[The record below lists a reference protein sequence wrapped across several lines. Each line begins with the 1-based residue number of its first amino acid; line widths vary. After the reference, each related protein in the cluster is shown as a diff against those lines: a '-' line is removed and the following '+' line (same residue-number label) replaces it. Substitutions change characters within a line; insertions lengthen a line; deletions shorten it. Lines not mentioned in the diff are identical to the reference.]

1 MPLSTMNR
9 NELQGNMQPTS
20 IFEQYLPVTDANYV
34 ALTPISFLERTANVY
49 PNKTATI
56 NGDIHHSWSQVF
68 KRCSRFASALSK
80 RGIGKGDTVSIIA
93 PNISEHFEAHFAVP
107 MSGAVLNSINTR
119 LDAEAIAFILMHAE
133 TKVLITDREFSA
145 VVRQAVKML
154 AHKPLVI
161 DIDDPT
167 FEGGEFIGSM
177 TYDQFLLEG
186 DDDFAWIRPN
196 DEWDAISLN
205 YTSGT
210 TGDPKG
216 VVYHYRGAY
225 LNAVSNVLSWEMG
238 NHPVYLWTLPM
249 FHCNGWCFPW
259 SIAATAGV
267 SVSSRHV
274 RAEAIYALI
283 RNEKV
288 THFCGAPI
296 VLNMLNSVDESL
308 KAEITHDVKV
318 MTAGAPPPASVI
330 ESMEASGFNVTHVY
344 GLTETYGPSVV
355 CAWHDEWND
364 KTQEQQARLK
374 ARQGVRSP
382 LLDQLMVANP
392 ITMEPVAKDGESI
405 GEIFMRGNLV
415 MKGYLKNPSTTQAA
429 FAGGW
434 FHSGDLA
441 VWHEDGYVEIK
452 DRSKDVIISGGENIS
467 SVEVEDILYRYP
479 KIQDV
484 AVVAKK
490 DEKWGETPCAFIT
503 PMPDAD
509 ITEQEVMHFC
519 RDNMAHFKTPK
530 TIVFGELP
538 KTSTGKIQKF
548 LLRQRANDLA

>member
-1 MPLSTMNR
+1 MQTSTIQR
-9 NELQGNMQPTS
+9 NIGQGNMPKES
-20 IFEQYLPVTDANYV
+20 IFEQYLPPTEANYV
-34 ALTPISFLERTANVY
+34 ALTPISFLQRTAFVY
-49 PNKTATI
+49 PNKIATV
-56 NGDIHHSWSQVF
+56 NGDIRRDWSQVYQ
-68 KRCSRFASALSK
+68 RCSRFASALQK

-145 VVRQAVKML
+145 VVQQAVKML
-154 AHKPLVI
+154 PHKPFVI
-161 DIDDPT
+161 DIDDPY
-167 FEGGEFIGSM
+167 FEGGKFIGHI

-186 DDDFAWIRPN
+186 DADFEWVQPN

-216 VVYHYRGAY
+216 VVYHNRGAY
-225 LNAVSNVLSWEMG
+225 LNAMSNILSWEMG

-259 SIAATAGV
+259 ALAAVAGISI
-267 SVSSRHV
+267 SSRHV
-274 RAEAIYALI
+274 RAEDIYSLI
-283 RNEKV
+283 RSEKV

-296 VLNMLNSVDESL
+296 VLNMLNSVDE
-308 KAEITHDVKV
+308 EIKSGIEQQVKV

-330 ESMEASGFNVTHVY
+330 EGMEASGFKVTHVY
-344 GLTETYGPSVV
+344 GLTETYGPCVV
-355 CAWHDEWND
+355 CAWHDEWNEQ
-364 KTQEQQARLK
+364 TPEQQARLK

-382 LLDQLMVANP
+382 LLDQLMVADP
-392 ITMEPVAKDGESI
+392 ITMEAVPQDGESI

-490 DEKWGETPCAFIT
+490 DDKWGETPCAFIT
-503 PMPDAD
+503 PMPNEE
-509 ITEQEVMHFC
+509 ITEQEVISFC
-519 RDNMAHFKTPK
+519 RDNMAHFKAPK
-530 TIVFGELP
+530 NVVFGELP

-548 LLRQRANDLA
+548 LLRQRANDLT